1 MLGSSEGAWSNM
13 LAEGNGQAF
22 DAADASGEWRDNAA
36 FLKLHTQ
43 NPRSNMD
50 DRFDLQFVTGELTDG
65 IELEYVADS
74 FHVFAN
80 DGTHTLGAAI
90 NTNTGASSPVL
101 SALISASDHLPVVAD
116 YLIPEPGSLTVL
128 WFGTWAILA
137 CRTRYRCIYHRT

>member
-65 IELEYVADS
+65 SSWSMLPTRSTCSPMTEHTRSVPRLTRIREL
-74 FHVFAN
+74 
-80 DGTHTLGAAI
+80 
-90 NTNTGASSPVL
+90 
-101 SALISASDHLPVVAD
+101 LPPC
-116 YLIPEPGSLTVL
+116 YLP
-128 WFGTWAILA
+128 
-137 CRTRYRCIYHRT
+137 